1 MKYHKFQKRG
11 AVINY
16 IISKNNYEEY
26 IYPFITETDLLKYV
40 MVVNKAVEI
49 LYGNLVKVQEHLN
62 ENRLDIDYDSLVFN

>member
-1 MKYHKFQKRG
+1 MR
-11 AVINY
+11 N
-16 IISKNNYEEY
+16 